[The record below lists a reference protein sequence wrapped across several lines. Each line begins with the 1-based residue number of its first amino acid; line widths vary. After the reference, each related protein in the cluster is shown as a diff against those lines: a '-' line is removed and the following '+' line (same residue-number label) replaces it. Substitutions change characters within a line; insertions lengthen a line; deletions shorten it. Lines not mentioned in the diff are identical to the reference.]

1 MEGMTATPEHP
12 LGWHLFRLPGHS
24 NRAAIGMRHLLLR
37 AQRAL
42 KGMGLIGK
50 KGKTAGVPLLV
61 RLPRAAALPA
71 HLGEVGTHRARNAR
85 YGAGGAG
92 LFVRPSR

>member
-1 MEGMTATPEHP
+1 M
-12 LGWHLFRLPGHS
+12 
-24 NRAAIGMRHLLLR
+24 AAGKRHLPLR

>member
-1 MEGMTATPEHP
+1 M
-12 LGWHLFRLPGHS
+12 
-24 NRAAIGMRHLLLR
+24 R

-61 RLPRAAALPA
+61 RSVAAQATFPPVKYEHTFALSGE
-71 HLGEVGTHRARNAR
+71 HLRARNAR
-85 YGAGGAG
+85 PYK
-92 LFVRPSR
+92 